1 MTLIS
6 RPYFGSVGTRR
17 SVVWGALALALLCPL
32 VAMRFTD
39 EVRWDRADFLAGGA
53 LLFAFGV
60 AVESAFLLLHRRLSR
75 AAAIGM
81 SWVTLVLIW
90 AHAAVG
96 VF

>member
-1 MTLIS
+1 MTLIP
-6 RPYFGSVGTRR
+6 RAYFGSVGTRR
-17 SVVWGALALALLCPL
+17 LVVWGALALTLLCPL

-39 EVRWDRADFLAGGA
+39 EVRWDRADFLASGA

-60 AVESAFLLLHRRLSR
+60 AVESAFLLLHRTLSR
-75 AAAIGM
+75 ATAIGM

-90 AHAAVG
+90 ADAAVG